1 MSKNKRLIIFT
12 ATVLCFIVLCA
23 GIALGDT
30 FPEKPVKIIVGSS
43 AGGSV
48 DTAARLLQPFF
59 EEELGVPV
67 VVENK
72 PGAGHLIAQTVL
84 YRTDPD
90 GYTIVA
96 SAQPELNI
104 NLLYHTP
111 AFAEGDLIP
120 IVIQIVEGRVILVR
134 KDSPWNSFDDFIDA
148 CKKEP
153 GKYTM
158 GALANSGQH
167 LIAQYLKE
175 QLNLDFQIVLYDGGS
190 PAATA
195 MLGGHIDSVASDPFS
210 RLNIRE
216 ETKALAISSKKKDDN
231 YPEAQLLS
239 EVLKP
244 YGLSMPSFGKFQC
257 LLVRKELKEEYPER
271 YKILQEALINAGNN
285 KELLARLEKMGW
297 MPMYVNAPGEEYEAE
312 IQAELVGIKKVDLT
326 AK

>member
-1 MSKNKRLIIFT
+1 MYKNKWLIIFS
-12 ATVLCFIVLCA
+12 AIVLCFILLFT
-23 GIALGDT
+23 GIALGQA
-30 FPEKPVKIIVGSS
+30 FPERPVRIIVGSS

-48 DTAARLLQPFF
+48 DTAARLLQPFL
-59 EEELGVPV
+59 EKELGVPV
-67 VVENK
+67 IVENK

-104 NLLYHTP
+104 NLLYHNP
-111 AFAEGDLIP
+111 VFGQGDLIP
-120 IVIQIVEGRVILVR
+120 IVIQIIEGRVILVR

-148 CKKEP
+148 VKKEP

-167 LIAQYLKE
+167 LIAQFLKE
-175 QLNLDFQIVLYDGGS
+175 QLDLDFQIVLYSGGA

-195 MLGGHIDSVASDPFS
+195 MLGGHIDSIASDPFS
-210 RLNIRE
+210 RLNIRDL
-216 ETKALAISSKKKDDN
+216 TKALAISSRKKDEN
-231 YPEAQLLS
+231 YPEAQLLH

-244 YGLSMPSFGKFQC
+244 YGISMPSFGKYQC
-257 LLVRKELKEEYPER
+257 FLVRKELKEEYPER
-271 YKILQEALINAGNN
+271 YKLLQDALINAGNN
-285 KELLARLEKMGW
+285 EEHLERLEKMGW

-312 IQAELVGIKKVDLT
+312 IQDELEGIKKVDLT